1 MVTCVVR
8 WSSSKNMVLNVDKS
22 EMAFFVTDSHEANR
36 KPTIDCSSAYRLH
49 VVQHAVLKRIIYAN
63 VDRLKSV

>member
-1 MVTCVVR
+1 MVTCVVK
-8 WSSSKNMVLNVDKS
+8 WSFSKNMVLNVDKG
-22 EMAFFVTDSHEANR
+22 EMAFFVTKSHEANR

-49 VVQHAVLKRIIYAN
+49 VLQHAMLKRIIYAN